1 MPIFPTSF
9 NTPEFLRNS
18 MEVPKTP
25 KDAIIKKNLE
35 TFNMWAPHYDFS
47 LFQWWM
53 KKFHKKIIQ
62 EVAPGVK
69 AKFVDLSCGTGE
81 LLHELAKTKPLLSLH
96 GVDIAENMLAV
107 AKQKVPS
114 AKFYQMDVHHLRL
127 KDNLFDY
134 VVSTE
139 AFHHYPDQRKALSEM
154 VRVCKPGGKVM
165 IADINFFSSLL
176 HRLFE
181 KIEPGCV
188 HINSRKEMHKLFEEA
203 GLKDI
208 RQERIFLFAVTTIG
222 MK

>member
-1 MPIFPTSF
+1 MNRTKHTHNELVTKNLDTF
-9 NTPEFLRNS
+9 NT
-18 MEVPKTP
+18 
-25 KDAIIKKNLE
+25 
-35 TFNMWAPHYDFS
+35 WAPHYDFS

-53 KKFHKKIIQ
+53 KKFHRKVLA
-62 EVAPGVK
+62 EVDAHKK
-69 AKFVDLSCGTGE
+69 AKLLDLSCGTGE
-81 LLHELAKTKPLLSLH
+81 LLRELAKTKPLLSLH
-96 GVDIAENMLAV
+96 GVDIAENMLAI

-114 AKFYQMDVHHLRL
+114 AKFYQMDVHHLEL

-176 HRLFE
+176 NRLFE

-188 HINSRKEMHKLFEEA
+188 HINSRKEMWKLFEEA
-203 GLKDI
+203 GLQDI
-208 RQERIFLFAVTTIG
+208 HQERTFLFAVTTIG
-222 MK
+222 TKWMRN